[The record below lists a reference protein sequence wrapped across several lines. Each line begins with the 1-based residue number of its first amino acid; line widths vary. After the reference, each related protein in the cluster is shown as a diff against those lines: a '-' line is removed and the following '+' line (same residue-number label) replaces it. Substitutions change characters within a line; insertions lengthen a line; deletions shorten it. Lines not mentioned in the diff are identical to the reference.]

1 MLLKQPINSMTDE
14 VGVLT
19 TKQAARYLSISTKWL
34 ANQRW
39 QGTGPRFLKL
49 GGAVRYRQADLDA
62 YLARCEIKQMPQGDW
77 SD

>member
-1 MLLKQPINSMTDE
+1 MLLKRPINSITNE

-39 QGTGPRFLKL
+39 QGTGPRFLKM
-49 GGAVRYRQADLDA
+49 GGAVRYRKADLDT
-62 YLARCEIKQMPQGDW
+62 YLFRCEVPQMPQGDW
-77 SD
+77 NA